1 MTKFKIVDGVASGY
15 GHAGV
20 EFLFEISLSD
30 LQIPKSKNGYVDV
43 SEYME
48 EALDQALRK
57 AKRYISDGLKEFR
70 YCEKN
75 EVSIIETDTMDIG
88 EINLSITEIQEM

>member
-1 MTKFKIVDGVASGY
+1 VTKFKIVDGVASGY

-20 EFLFEISLSD
+20 EFLFEIALSD
-30 LQIPKSKNGYVDV
+30 MQIPKSKNEYIDV

-57 AKRYISDGLKEFR
+57 AKRYLSDSLKEVG
-70 YCEKN
+70 YYGKD
-75 EVSIIETDTMDIG
+75 EVSIIETNSIDIG
-88 EINLSITEIQEM
+88 EINLSEVEIEEV